1 MNILDLF
8 RQQPMEQRAM
18 DASVFDLGL
27 DSDGKTATG
36 KSVDA
41 GSAITASAVYS
52 CISLIADSIATMPI
66 HSFRKTGDFREKV
79 APPSW
84 MDATNSMPNPETD
97 RFSFIHR
104 TISSLAL
111 YGNSYWLITDRDNLG
126 FPKQVYNLHPD
137 YVKIERKDGYICYTY
152 DGKNLYKKYSS
163 LTPDGEV
170 IHIKNFEQGSDY
182 GLSPIEAGAEAI
194 GISLA
199 SEEFAGK
206 FFSNGAVMSGVIEME
221 STPSEEALRVLK
233 QSFNRKHQGSKKAHN
248 IGILTENAK
257 WKPISINHQQMQFLE
272 TRKFNKIEVCGL
284 FRVPPYLIGDLSETT
299 KLGSSIEE
307 QNRVFYELTL
317 LPYINRIEQAMTMM
331 LPRGQFAR
339 IDVSGLLRASIS
351 QRYNAYNLGRNA
363 GFLSVNEIRAKEDLP
378 PLDEEI
384 GNTYLQNLNQTSIE
398 DTDTD
403 FVPTKEE

>member
-1 MNILDLF
+1 MNIIDFLRGKDNF
-8 RQQPMEQRAM
+8 ERRAV
-18 DASVFDLGL
+18 DASNFNLGL
-27 DSDGKTATG
+27 DDEGKTASG
-36 KSVDA
+36 VSVDA
-41 GSAITASAVYS
+41 GNAIQASAVYS
-52 CISLIADSIATMPI
+52 CVSLIADSIATMPI
-66 HSFRKTGDFREKV
+66 HSFRKNQDFREKT

-84 MDATNSMPNPETD
+84 MNATDSMPNPETD
-97 RFSFIHR
+97 RFTWIHR

-111 YGNSYWLITDRDNLG
+111 YGNSYWLIVERDNLG

-137 YVKIERKDGYICYTY
+137 FVTIERKNGEAVYTY
-152 DGKNLYKKYSS
+152 DGKKTYKRYTT
-163 LTPDGEV
+163 LTPDGDI

-199 SEEFAGK
+199 SDEFAGR
-206 FFSNGAVMSGVIEME
+206 FFSNGAVLSGVIEME
-221 STPSEEALRVLK
+221 TTPSEEALRIFK
-233 QSFNRKHQGSKKAHN
+233 QSFNRKHQGTKKSHN

-257 WKPISINHQQMQFLE
+257 WKPIAINHQQMQFLE
-272 TRKFNKIEVCGL
+272 SRKFNKLEICGL

-307 QNRVFYELTL
+307 NNRTFYELTL

-339 IDVSGLLRASIS
+339 IDVSGLLRASIQ
-351 QRYNAYNLGRNA
+351 QRYQAYNLGRNA

-378 PLDEEI
+378 PLDSDI
-384 GNTYLQNLNQTSIE
+384 GDSYLQNLNQESKVQDE
-398 DTDTD
+398 SL
-403 FVPTKEE
+403 

>member
-8 RQQPMEQRAM
+8 RDVPIEKRAM

-27 DSDGKTATG
+27 DDGGKTAAG
-36 KSVDA
+36 KNVDA
-41 GSAITASAVYS
+41 GTAITSSAVYS
-52 CISLIADSIATMPI
+52 CVSLIADSIATMPV
-66 HSFRKTGDFREKV
+66 HSYRKTGDYREQV
-79 APPSW
+79 SPPAW

-97 RFSFIHR
+97 RFTFIHR

-137 YVKIERKDGYICYTY
+137 FVSVDRKDGYICYTY
-152 DGKNLYKKYSS
+152 DGKKTYKKYSS
-163 LTPDGEV
+163 LTPDGDI

-199 SEEFAGK
+199 SEEFAGR
-206 FFSNGAVMSGVIEME
+206 FYQNGAVLSGVIEMD

-233 QSFNRKHQGSKKAHN
+233 QSFNRKHRGSKKAHN

-272 TRKFNKIEVCGL
+272 TRRFNKIEVCGL

-351 QRYNAYNLGRNA
+351 QRYQAYNLGRNA

-378 PLDEEI
+378 PLDGEI
-384 GNTYLQNLNQTSIE
+384 GDSYLQNLNQES
-398 DTDTD
+398 
-403 FVPTKEE
+403 KETNNE